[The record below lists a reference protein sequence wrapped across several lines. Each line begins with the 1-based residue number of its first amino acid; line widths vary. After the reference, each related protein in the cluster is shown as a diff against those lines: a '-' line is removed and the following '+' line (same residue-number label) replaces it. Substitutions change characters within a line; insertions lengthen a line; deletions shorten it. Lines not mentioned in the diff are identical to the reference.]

1 MRVETFITLLLN
13 FLRILPATSLDL
25 PLSTLMIVSPTLPP
39 EVFRLIWY
47 ALVKTDFSSFAL
59 LLCSDDRGIWIFVA
73 RDMLLVFGFFTSS
86 SIILRLV
93 SSTKVKKPLTLKSFI
108 PLLVIVEASSVFL
121 VLLGDTLSHTIYNIR
136 VYI

>member
-59 LLCSDDRGIWIFVA
+59 LLCSDDRGNWSFVA

-86 SIILRLV
+86 STILRLV
-93 SSTKVKKPLTLKSFI
+93 SSTKVNSPLNLKSFI
-108 PLLVIVEASSVFL
+108 PLATAEISSFL
-121 VLLGDTLSHTIYNIR
+121 VLLCDTLSHIIHNDWIYI
-136 VYI
+136 

>member
-59 LLCSDDRGIWIFVA
+59 LLCSDERGICSFVA
-73 RDMLLVFGFFTSS
+73 RDMLLAFGFFTSS
-86 SIILRLV
+86 SMILRLI
-93 SSTKVKKPLTLKSFI
+93 SSIKVNKFYNC
-108 PLLVIVEASSVFL
+108 
-121 VLLGDTLSHTIYNIR
+121 LSHTHEDPPAASR
-136 VYI
+136 